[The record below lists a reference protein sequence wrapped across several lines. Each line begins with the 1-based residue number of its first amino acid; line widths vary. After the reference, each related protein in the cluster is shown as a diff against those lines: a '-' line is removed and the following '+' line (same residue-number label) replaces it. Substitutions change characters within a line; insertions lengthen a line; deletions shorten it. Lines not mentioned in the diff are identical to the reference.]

1 MPNKLIGTRPNQVP
15 SNADLGTA
23 AYIDAKDVLLSRGG
37 SIAGVDTEI
46 NISANDVFVYDTTL
60 DSDAGMWRKK
70 TQNTSWY
77 NEKLNDTNRGAKRE
91 FPAVAIIVVD
101 SQNVTIYDGDD
112 PDCPMWM
119 RFNSDTA
126 SYGVL
131 RYFNVRYQ
139 SNVPYRAFAMNG
151 KLAIA
156 ITGALGGLLIIDFVK
171 DSISLLY
178 EDSLDERR
186 FDSGISKRNVI
197 YDVQV
202 SAEPSD
208 RHLVSRDTNDVAMYV
223 YPNAPVDY
231 TTGLP
236 EPTIAVAT
244 EGGVTVLRDNGSY
257 NHIVVTNGSYTYS
270 KKVTFFP
277 NGALGLSLEAGSAA
291 AEDSFYVFNELPD
304 DVGYTN
310 ITVDTKATGERDPN
324 AFYSSQYA
332 NQSNVDLHIYGKDTN
347 RLIRDTDGPN
357 FATPFGLTRIYE
369 NYLASNQGIQAYI
382 GADFNTGWL
391 PGKIKH
397 AVLNSTVAN
406 DIHTNE
412 LAPQNAATSDMVS
425 GEVNATTGWT
435 AHNSA
440 TISSVNTYNNG
451 AGSSY
456 SLYCNLTGGSSG
468 CYFSAA
474 VEAGKTYTICADL
487 YMTSASGG
495 NTTQLEIGRT
505 VDATQFGD
513 IVFDAVNNQWQTV
526 SHSFTATADETLYF
540 LFREAGSTNPSF
552 WLDNVSLRESD
563 IDRTANFQPLA
574 NPGQAQI
581 VGRIQKTAVASGA
594 DLVAYSGFSSTN
606 FIRIP
611 FSSNISGREEHGG
624 SNQAHSCFFW
634 FKDDASSTPAT
645 WQAMVIRGNYNGSS
659 WDFYEEFG
667 TNGNVAAYAYNDGNG
682 NTGSISASQSTADNK
697 WHMYAFTFDGDM
709 ARLYVDGRLEATY
722 GNDDQYYTDK
732 AGSIM
737 IGANHN
743 NGNESSPAA
752 MLTLVRYSHTHVSDE
767 VIKKM
772 YNDEKKLFQENAKAT
787 LYGTD
792 SSVLA
797 VSLDRSTDLLH
808 VGTPDGRSVFND
820 LQRIDHTNEAVGSR
834 ISAVNNFV
842 VEE

>member
-23 AYIDAKDVLLSRGG
+23 AYIDAKDILLSRGG
-37 SIAGVDTEI
+37 NIAGVDTEI
-46 NISANDVFVYDTTL
+46 SVSANDVFVYDTTL

-70 TQNTSWY
+70 TKNTSWY

-101 SQNVTIYDGDD
+101 SENVTIYDGDD

-119 RFNSDTA
+119 RFNSDTS

-131 RYFNVRYQ
+131 RYFNVRY
-139 SNVPYRAFAMNG
+139 SSTLPLRCAAMNG

-156 ITGALGGLLIIDFVK
+156 ITGAFGGLLIIDFVK
-171 DSISLLY
+171 DTMNLLY
-178 EDSLDERR
+178 EASLNERR
-186 FDSGISKRNVI
+186 FDCGINKRNSI
-197 YDVQV
+197 YDVQIV
-202 SAEPSD
+202 AEATD
-208 RHLVSRDTNDVAMYV
+208 RHLVSRDVNDVAMYV

-244 EGGVTVLRDNGSY
+244 EGGVTVLKDSGNYS
-257 NHIVVTNGSYTYS
+257 HIVVTNGSYTYS

-304 DVGYTN
+304 ADGYTN
-310 ITVDTKATGERDPN
+310 ITVDTKTTGVRDPN
-324 AFYSSQYA
+324 AFYSAQYA
-332 NQSNVDLHIYGKDTN
+332 NQNNVDLHIYGKDTN
-347 RLIRDTDGPN
+347 RLIRDADGPN
-357 FATPFGLTRIYE
+357 FATPYGLTRIHE

-397 AVLNSTVAN
+397 AALNSTVAN
-406 DIHTNE
+406 DIHANE
-412 LAPQNAATSDMVS
+412 LAPVDAATSDFVS
-425 GEVNATTGWT
+425 GESNATTGWT

-440 TISSVNTYNNG
+440 TISSVTTYNNG

-495 NTTQLEIGRT
+495 NTTQLEIGRA
-505 VDATQFGD
+505 VDTTEFGD
-513 IVFDAVNNQWQTV
+513 IVFDDINNQWQTV

-563 IDRTANFQPLA
+563 IDRAANFQPLA

-594 DLVAYSGFSSTN
+594 DLVAYSGFSATN

-611 FSSNISGREEHGG
+611 FSSNIDGRDIQGA

-634 FKDDASSTPAT
+634 YKDDGSSTPAG
-645 WQAMVIRGNYNGSS
+645 WQALVIRGNYNGSS
-659 WDFYEEFG
+659 WDFYEEMG
-667 TNGNVAAYAYNDGNG
+667 TSGNNPAYAYTDSNG
-682 NTGSISASQSTADNK
+682 NTVNMTASQSTADNK
-697 WHMYAFTFDGDM
+697 WHMYGFTFDGDI
-709 ARLYVDGRLEATY
+709 ARLYVDGRLENTY
-722 GNDDQYYTDK
+722 HGDQVYTDK
-732 AGSIM
+732 MGSIM

-743 NGNESSPAA
+743 NGNESAPASCI
-752 MLTLVRYSHTHVSDE
+752 TLVRFSHTSVSDE

-772 YNDEKKLFQENAKAT
+772 YNDERKLFQENAKAT

-808 VGTPDGRSVFND
+808 VGTPEGRSVFND
-820 LQRIDHTNEAVGSR
+820 LLRVDHTNEAVGSR